1 MQRPCDVQAR
11 ADNPL
16 AVDCLLLAPSP
27 GAPEES
33 QEQGNVEAPPC
44 PHRDAQDLAAKSN
57 ESPTLAAPETGA
69 TVGAG
74 PAAAIAMPAR
84 QLVDM

>member
-16 AVDCLLLAPSP
+16 ALTACATSPSP

-33 QEQGNVEAPPC
+33 QGNVEASPC